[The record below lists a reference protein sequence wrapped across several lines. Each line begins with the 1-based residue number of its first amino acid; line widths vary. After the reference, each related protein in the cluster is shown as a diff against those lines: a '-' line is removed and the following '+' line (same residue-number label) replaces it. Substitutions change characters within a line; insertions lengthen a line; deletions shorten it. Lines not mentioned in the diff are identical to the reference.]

1 MESAMLCPKCGSAI
15 AEGISCCGS
24 CGASLVGPEGD
35 ETVAL
40 PASRLSP
47 EASFGFGTEAIAGGQ
62 AARRAPDLSAVDFS
76 PSGDF
81 GPRYRIER
89 FLGEGGMGKVYKA
102 FDKELGRTV
111 ALKMV
116 RPEYA
121 ANPDAMRR
129 FKRELLLASSITHK
143 NVLRI
148 HDMGNVGGIKF
159 ITMAYV
165 DGPDL
170 LEVIKKAGRMPPDR
184 IAKIGRQLCAALD
197 AAQEIGVVHRDLKPQ
212 N

>member
-1 MESAMLCPKCGSAI
+1 MLCPKCGSAF
-15 AEGISCCGS
+15 AEGISCCDS

-47 EASFGFGTEAIAGGQ
+47 EASFGFETETMDAGGQ
-62 AARRAPDLSAVDFS
+62 AARGAPDLSAVDCS

-116 RPEYA
+116 RP
-121 ANPDAMRR
+121 
-129 FKRELLLASSITHK
+129 
-143 NVLRI
+143 
-148 HDMGNVGGIKF
+148 
-159 ITMAYV
+159 
-165 DGPDL
+165 
-170 LEVIKKAGRMPPDR
+170 
-184 IAKIGRQLCAALD
+184 
-197 AAQEIGVVHRDLKPQ
+197 
-212 N
+212 